1 MSRGAVWGTGPE
13 TWKAGDSPPCKPGKG
28 RQRIPSDLKKGAA
41 GLRGDDSDLQG
52 RCGPAGSDGRGEG
65 GGLPESEVSQS
76 GEGLRPGAQA
86 APLLFL
92 ALVTGSQLPTLSPG
106 LGRVPSGAGKRE
118 EVGMPWLRTCPD

>member
-1 MSRGAVWGTGPE
+1 MTVTSRA
-13 TWKAGDSPPCKPGKG
+13 
-28 RQRIPSDLKKGAA
+28 GAA
-41 GLRGDDSDLQG
+41 RQG
-52 RCGPAGSDGRGEG
+52 QTVGVRG
-65 GGLPESEVSQS
+65 GGLPESEVSQR